1 MGMLTTAFGSLSS
14 YVVET
19 SKTSDELGQWNDIK
33 LKNEKKIII
42 VMNLCRLSDG
52 SRKWLKTCLF
62 KCNRATGVEHA

>member
-52 SRKWLKTCLF
+52 SRK
-62 KCNRATGVEHA
+62 